1 MQVARMTGS
10 SMINLT
16 ERDKRRDLNDLDAP
30 GLVGAMAVRERQRN
44 IKRDGLRNNAV
55 QQAVAARQQQQLQDD
70 YSAQIRAQIE
80 AQEYAQHQAEL
91 HAQNFAHQQAQ
102 YYAQQHAQQ
111 QAQQAQ
117 QAQFQQQIAM
127 QQAQQYQIQ
136 LQLQQQ
142 QAQVN
147 HPYGSGPGAG
157 QQRSS
162 QHLGHM
168 SQGGG
173 WSNAGSPHPQP
184 GYAQSYFGQGDGQHR
199 QQQRRYQY

>member
-44 IKRDGLRNNAV
+44 IRKEGVRNNAV
-55 QQAVAARQQQQLQDD
+55 QQAIAARQQQQLQDEYD
-70 YSAQIRAQIE
+70 AQIRAQIE
-80 AQEYAQHQAEL
+80 AQEYAQQQAEL
-91 HAQNFAHQQAQ
+91 HAQNLAYQQAQ

-117 QAQFQQQIAM
+117 FQQQIAQ

-147 HPYGSGPGAG
+147 YPYASGPGTA

-162 QHLGHM
+162 QYLGNM
-168 SQGGG
+168 SQAGG
-173 WSNAGSPHPQP
+173 WSNAGSPQPQP
-184 GYAQSYFGQGDGQHR
+184 GYAQSYFGQGDGQYR
-199 QQQRRYQY
+199 QQQRRY